1 MLRLDGET
9 LCVGDVAAVAAG
21 GPVALAPEAH
31 ARMTASYEWF
41 DKRGDTDIVRQKWAW
56 IGGDA
61 PGTLTAQTF
70 IEGHCAGV
78 GEPLDTELVRAVML
92 CRANTLAVGH
102 SACRPRAVE
111 VLLEMLA
118 ADVVPVV
125 PSQGAVGA
133 AGSCALAHIA
143 RVACGFGGEAMVDGR
158 RLPAGRAMAGIE
170 ALEPTEKEALSL
182 INGSTLTTALGAL
195 VCARAK
201 RALSAAEAACALS
214 MEAVRADLGSL
225 SSLATES
232 RRHPGGIAVAARLRR
247 LVEGSELVH
256 ARRDVDSFSI
266 RCAPAVLGAARD
278 ALVYVTT
285 VVERELNAA
294 ADNPLVFTGADVVEA
309 GNFHGAP
316 VALVL
321 DHLKVALTQV
331 GSISERR
338 IFRLT
343 YAKLS
348 GLPSFLLPNSGVNSG
363 LMLAQYTA
371 ASLVSEC
378 KGLSHPGSVDS
389 IPTVQHHEDHV
400 SMGPVVA
407 RSALQVVDLLAD
419 VIAIE
424 LLCGAQGLDFR
435 LNGEKIDDDGMLMEV
450 SKRRPGI
457 GSLEVHR
464 RVREL
469 VTRWEDDR
477 VMHTDIAALGAGVRG
492 GVFDPPYVASDQ

>member
-1 MLRLDGET
+1 MRLDGET
-9 LCVGDVAAVAAG
+9 LCVGDVAAVAHGESAE
-21 GPVALAPEAH
+21 LAPEAR
-31 ARMTASYEWF
+31 ARMEASFDWF
-41 DKRGDTDIVRQKWAW
+41 EKRGNTDIVRQKWAW
-56 IGGDA
+56 IGGGS
-61 PGTLTAQTF
+61 PGELTARTF

-78 GEPLDTELVRAVML
+78 GEPLEPEFVRAVML

-118 ADVVPVV
+118 ANVIPVV
-125 PSQGAVGA
+125 PGQGAVGA

-143 RVACGFGGEAMVDGR
+143 RVACGFGGEAYRDGR
-158 RLPAGRAMAGIE
+158 RYPVARAMAGIDP
-170 ALEPTEKEALSL
+170 LEPTEKEALSL

-195 VCARAK
+195 VCARAE
-201 RALSAAEAACALS
+201 RAVSAAEAACALS

-225 SSLATES
+225 SRLAMDS
-232 RRHPGGIAVAARLRR
+232 RRHPGGKAVAARLRR

-256 ARRDVDSFSI
+256 ARRAVDSFSI
-266 RCAPAVLGAARD
+266 RCAPSVLGAARD
-278 ALVYVTT
+278 ALDYVTT

-294 ADNPLVFTGADVVEA
+294 ADNPLVFPGADVVEA

-331 GSISERR
+331 ASISERR
-338 IFRLT
+338 TFRLT

-419 VIAIE
+419 VVAIE

-435 LNGEKIDDDGMLMEV
+435 ISGQRTDEDGELTEV
-450 SKRRPGI
+450 PKRRPGG
-457 GSLEVHR
+457 GSLEIHR
-464 RVREL
+464 RVRTL

-477 VMHTDIAALGAGVRG
+477 VMHTDLAILGAAVRDG
-492 GVFDPPYVASDQ
+492 IFDPPYDPVE